1 MVMLQAYLTE
11 LNKIKLLEPEE
22 EAALWESFKFEG
34 NLSCRQQLIEQYQPL
49 VFKQAM
55 RITTNRDVVMDIIQ
69 EGTVGLMEAAENF
82 NPSKGV
88 AFSLYAQHR
97 IRGRMLDY
105 LQREGKAA
113 VLSIDQPM
121 YEEDGE
127 EVTLLTFL
135 KDTATDIV
143 RITEQNYFIEQMGQ
157 AFRRLPTKEQLV
169 LAGVYRH
176 EQRPQQL
183 ANDLNM
189 SLTHIYRL
197 QKQGIRRLR
206 GMLSRLMSEFKN
218 D

>member
-1 MVMLQAYLTE
+1 MLQSYLTE
-11 LNKIKLLEPEE
+11 LNKIELLEPEE
-22 EAALWESFKFEG
+22 EAVLWENYKQSG
-34 NLSCRQQLIEQYQPL
+34 NLSCRQQLIEHYQPL

-69 EGTVGLMEAAENF
+69 EGTVGLIEAAENYDYL
-82 NPSKGV
+82 KGV

-113 VLSIDQPM
+113 ALSIDQPIH
-121 YEEDGE
+121 EVEGE
-127 EVTLLTFL
+127 EVTLITYLR
-135 KDTATDIV
+135 DTATDLV
-143 RITEQNYFIEQMGQ
+143 RMTEQNYFIEQMGR
-157 AFRRLPTKEQLV
+157 AFQRLPAKEQIV
-169 LAGVYRH
+169 LDGVYRQ

-206 GMLSRLMSEFKN
+206 GMLSRLMSEFNN